1 VRATAILPNTYV
13 VIAIFVIVFTF
24 MVVEALR
31 AARNERRARARGG
44 IEPSDD
50 VYKVM
55 QVAYPAAFLMMIAED
70 AMTRRLP
77 PATLVA
83 GAALF
88 ALAKALKW
96 WAILSLGEHWTF
108 RVIVIPGTKPVVS
121 GPYRFMRH
129 PNYLAVVGELV
140 AVALMTGARFTGPLA
155 TILFGLLIVRRIAVE
170 NRELDA
176 ILRRN

>member
-1 VRATAILPNTYV
+1 MSSAFNV
-13 VIAIFVIVFTF
+13 VIFVIVFAFTLI
-24 MVVEALR
+24 EARR
-31 AARNERRARARGG
+31 AARNERRARAKGG

-55 QVAYPAAFLMMIAED
+55 QLAYPAAFLLMIAEG
-70 AMTRRLP
+70 AMTRRMP
-77 PATLVA
+77 PGTFAA
-83 GAALF
+83 GVALF

-140 AVALMTGARFTGPLA
+140 AVALMTGARVAGPLA
-155 TILFGLLIVRRIAVE
+155 TVLFGLLIVRRIAVE
-170 NRELDA
+170 NRA
-176 ILRRN
+176 GCYLRRNEGDT